1 MICAFCRSSSWDL
14 EAAAAAEQAVA
25 CWNILFLI
33 FGYLLPT
40 WTIYRNLEKISHQ
53 NILSFKMG
61 SALAPRDTNG
71 PIHYAQ
77 LQNWQI
83 KQLRQQK
90 QNRLL
95 LAETSFLTNCRIS
108 LLEPCIEIWNFFLH
122 YFWILAIE
130 KIWNKSSFYCFS
142 KVLLFLFIS

>member
-1 MICAFCRSSSWDL
+1 LLKHPFI
-14 EAAAAAEQAVA
+14 
-25 CWNILFLI
+25 I
-33 FGYLLPT
+33 FGSLPT
-40 WTIYRNLEKISHQ
+40 WAIYRNLEKNSHQ

-61 SALAPRDTNG
+61 SALAPPDTNA

-83 KQLRQQK
+83 KQLRRQQQ

-108 LLEPCIEIWNFFLH
+108 TWTLHRNLEFLLTLFFEFLQ
-122 YFWILAIE
+122 L
-130 KIWNKSSFYCFS
+130 KKSQKKRSSFYCFS
-142 KVLLFLFIS
+142 IFTFSFY